1 MNGNAELLN
10 YIYQNSQMGVI
21 TMEQLIEISEN
32 DEFKN
37 QLFQQLKEYREI
49 NQMAEKKLNE
59 HGYDEKG
66 INAFEKL
73 RTYFMINVQ
82 TLSDKTP
89 SHISE
94 MLMTGS
100 IMGVINA
107 VRNLK
112 KYKSAEKD
120 ILNLMERLLRF
131 EEHNIEKLKEYL

>member
-1 MNGNAELLN
+1 
-10 YIYQNSQMGVI
+10 
-21 TMEQLIEISEN
+21 MEQLIEISEN